1 MIDPATPRSEP
12 AHPSKLRLLDAA
24 LKVIRTK
31 GYAATRLEDVCAE
44 AGVTKG
50 SFFHHF
56 SGKEDLAV
64 AAAEHWSTTTGT
76 VFRQAPYQLHADP
89 LARLLA
95 YVDFRKA
102 LLRGE
107 PAEYTCLAGTLVQET
122 FETSPAIREA
132 CDGAISGHAAEVARD
147 IAEAKARYAP
157 DAAWTAE
164 GLALHTQAV
173 IQGAFILAK
182 ARHDA
187 RVAADSLDHLRRYL
201 ELLFNPPKEE
211 TCRHPAEPS
220 SGTN

>member
-1 MIDPATPRSEP
+1 MTDPATPRSEP

-187 RVAADSLDHLRRYL
+187 RVAEDSLNHLRRYL

-211 TCRHPAEPS
+211 TCRHPVEPS

>member
-1 MIDPATPRSEP
+1 MTHPATPRSESG
-12 AHPSKLRLLDAA
+12 HPSKLRLLDAA

-64 AAAEHWSTTTGT
+64 AAAAHWSATTGA
-76 VFRQAPYQLHADP
+76 VFQQAPYQVHADP
-89 LARLLA
+89 LVRLLA

-107 PAEYTCLAGTLVQET
+107 PAEFTCLAGTMVQEA

-132 CDGAISGHAAEVARD
+132 CDGAITGHAAEVARD

-157 DAAWTAE
+157 DAAWTPE

-187 RVAADSLDHLRRYL
+187 QVAADSLDHLRRYL

-211 TCRHPAEPS
+211 TWHHPVEPS

>member
-1 MIDPATPRSEP
+1 
-12 AHPSKLRLLDAA
+12 PSKLRLLDAA
-24 LKVIRTK
+24 LKVFRAK
-31 GYAATRLEDVCAE
+31 GYTATRLEDICAE

-64 AAAEHWSTTTGT
+64 AAAGHWSTTTAGI
-76 VFRQAPYQLHADP
+76 FQQAPYQAHADP
-89 LARLLA
+89 LVRLLA
-95 YVDFRKA
+95 YVDFRKS

-107 PAEYTCLAGTLVQET
+107 PAEFTCLAGTLVQET

-132 CDGAISGHAAEVARD
+132 CDGAISGHAAAVARD

-182 ARHDA
+182 ARHGA
-187 RVAADSLDHLRRYL
+187 QVAVDSLDHLRRYL

-211 TCRHPAEPS
+211 TCSHPAGPS